1 MTRERE
7 MWDADAVVNWRVVA
21 WTEVRVDHALN
32 DANDLTNS
40 DMSRVITYNSTSEIG
55 RAHV

>member
-1 MTRERE
+1 

-40 DMSRVITYNSTSEIG
+40 DMSRVISYNSTSDSKV
-55 RAHV
+55 AKPS